1 VSWLRLDMST
11 TTAHPKVQAF
21 YDPKTFTVSY
31 VVWDA
36 ATLDAVAIDS
46 VLDYD
51 PGSSTIST
59 ESVDRLSAF
68 VREHAL
74 KLHAAMETH
83 AHADHL
89 SGAQILKRRF
99 GVPIVIGARIDEVQT
114 AFKPVFDLAP
124 SFATDGSQFDRLLRD
139 DEVLDAGSLRIRA
152 LATPGHTPACLSYV
166 VGDAVFTGDALFTED
181 YGTGRC
187 DFPKGSAEEL
197 YASVHDKLYALP
209 DDTRVFVGHDYQP
222 DGRAVR
228 WETSIGRSKRENVQL
243 RADTSKEAFVAFRKG
258 RDAGL
263 AAPKLLL
270 PSVQVN
276 VDAGRLPAPHA
287 NGSRYLS
294 VPLRA
299 KGPVDASGLPLDR

>member
-1 VSWLRLDMST
+1 MST
-11 TTAHPKVQAF
+11 TTSPAKPNVQAF

-36 ATLDAVAIDS
+36 ATKDAVAIDS

-51 PGSSTIST
+51 PGSSSVST
-59 ESVDRLSAF
+59 ESIDALSAF
-68 VREHAL
+68 VKDRGL
-74 KLHAAMETH
+74 TLRAAMETH

-99 GVPIVIGARIDEVQT
+99 GVPTVIGARIDEVQRT
-114 AFKPVFDLAP
+114 FKPFFDLAP
-124 SFATDGSQFDRLLRD
+124 AFPTDGSQFDRLLAD
-139 DEVLDAGSLRIRA
+139 GEVFEAGSLRIQA
-152 LATPGHTPACLSYV
+152 ISTPGHTPACLSYL

-187 DFPKGSAEEL
+187 DFPKGSAEDL
-197 YASVHDKLYALP
+197 YHSVHDRLYALP

-222 DGRAVR
+222 DGRDVR
-228 WETSIGRSKRENVQL
+228 WETAIGRSKRENVQL
-243 RADTSKEAFVAFRKG
+243 RQDTSKEAFVAFRKG

-263 AAPKLLL
+263 AAPRLLL

-276 VDAGRLPAPHA
+276 IDAGRMPATHA
-287 NGSRYLS
+287 NGNRYLQ
-294 VPLRA
+294 VPIRA
-299 KGPVDASGLPLDR
+299 KGPTDENGLPIDR